1 MAEIDRLNRVQ
12 NDAEQATVS
21 YQRRMGRLAQAMQNV
36 VNQMVSDMVK
46 EVVAYLIAT
55 RYYPPL
61 RAVYLQLPASSPPIQ
76 KLMEYAM
83 NLPVHFKDRGLNEV
97 EQMAYDKALNH
108 RIVVR
113 ELMKLNAQQKVEAMR
128 KGTIPILMDVAEEG
142 MTRGTFMVQKELGIG
157 WQMDT
162 VDMGRVEAAV
172 NRYMGD
178 DEAWKLMEPY
188 EKKAELAFIKGIAMG
203 KSVDDIARDMNAVT
217 DDAIWKSKRDARTK
231 ITEVSN
237 DAHMQ
242 AYIRAGVK
250 NYVFIATFDERT
262 CPVCGKLDHQAFPI
276 EDAQAGI
283 NYPPMHPNCRC
294 TTVAKFSDEIEALRP
309 QTAEFFDRST
319 GETVTI
325 PRNMS
330 YTYWYTHFGPGR
342 TDGVEYKPKF
352 RNRE

>member
-1 MAEIDRLNRVQ
+1 MAEIDRLNRIQ
-12 NDAEQATVS
+12 SDAEQATVS
-21 YQRRMGRLAQAMQNV
+21 YQRRMGRLAQVIQNV

-61 RAVYLQLPASSPPIQ
+61 RAVYLQLPVPSPPIQ

-83 NLPVHFKDRGLNEV
+83 NLPVHYRDRGLSEI
-97 EQMAYDKALNH
+97 EQMAYDRALNH

-113 ELMKLNAQQKVEAMR
+113 ELMKINAQQKIKTM
-128 KGTIPILMDVAEEG
+128 KDGTTPILMDVAEEG

-157 WQMDT
+157 WQMDA

-172 NRYMGD
+172 RRYMSD
-178 DEAWKLMEPY
+178 DDAWKVLEPY
-188 EKKAELAFIKGIAMG
+188 EKKAEELFVRGISMG
-203 KSVDDIARDMNAVT
+203 KSVDDIARDMSSVT

-242 AYIRAGVK
+242 AYLRSGVK

-262 CPVCGKLDHQAFPI
+262 CPVCGGLDHQSFPI
-276 EDAQAGI
+276 EEAQAGI

-294 TTVAKFSDEIEALRP
+294 TTVAKFSDEIEAMRP
-309 QTAEFFDRST
+309 QTAQFYDRST
-319 GETVTI
+319 GETVEI

-330 YTYWYTHFGPGR
+330 YAYWYSHFGPGR
-342 TDGVEYKPKF
+342 TDGVDYKPKY